1 MRMRGNTII
10 RVSEEAPPG
19 AARVT
24 RRLRLAGH
32 VQGVGFRPF
41 VYRLAQELGLAGTVR
56 NLHGEVEIVASGS
69 RAVLDR
75 FARELIER
83 APPLARPRLI
93 DEEPLAV
100 APASGFAILE
110 SAAAGSSRVFV
121 PPDSFTCPDCLRE
134 LADPQNR
141 RYRYP
146 FINCTQCGPRYT
158 LIEALPYDRAN
169 TTMSAFALC
178 PDCAAQYG
186 DVADRRF
193 HAEPVACARCGPSV
207 WLTGAAQGAEEPGSM
222 FGPGRSARAIGT
234 DAAGAVRGDAALR
247 RAVELLLAGAVV
259 AVKGVGGYHLLCDA
273 ANDDAVE
280 RLRARKRRPGK
291 PLAVMYPETGE
302 DGLGLMRRD
311 VELSA
316 GEAQRLLTPARP
328 IVLARRR
335 AGAQLSRLIA
345 PQLDE
350 IGVFLPYSPLH
361 HLLLGDA
368 ARPLVATSG
377 NLSSEPVIT
386 EVTAAENRLRS
397 VADAFVHHDRPIA
410 RPADDPV
417 VRVVLGRPRTL
428 RIGRGLGP
436 LELPAPWR
444 LEHPV
449 LATGGQEKVTVA
461 LAWEDRVVVSPH
473 IGDLGSVRGA
483 QVFAQVA
490 EDLQRLYGVRAA
502 EVLCDVHPDYASSR
516 WALESG
522 LPVARIAHH
531 RAHAS
536 ALAGEHGPA
545 EPILVFTWDG
555 TGLGE
560 DGTLWGGEAF
570 LGTPG
575 QWRRV
580 ASLRPFRLPG
590 AERAA
595 REPWRCA
602 AGVCWE
608 IGRSPARGAAQ
619 LLVRRAWRAGINS
632 PRTSAVGRLFDAA
645 AALLLDVRET
655 SYEGEAPM
663 RLEALARQCHE
674 EAPGAL
680 SGAVARI
687 CEDDTA
693 ILRLDWQPLIER
705 LLAPSAG
712 LAQAAHAFHAGLAA
726 GIVAIARAL
735 RPRGFERVGL
745 AGGVFQNALLAE
757 LAQRA
762 LEAEG
767 LRVFLGEQ
775 IPCNDGGLSYGQ
787 IIEHAGR
794 TRGTGRQC

>member
-10 RVSEEAPPG
+10 RLSEEIPRG
-19 AARVT
+19 AVRVT

-56 NLHGEVEIVASGS
+56 NLQGEVEIVASGS
-69 RAVLDR
+69 GALLDR

-93 DEEPLAV
+93 GAEPLTV
-100 APASGFAILE
+100 APAGGFAILE
-110 SAAAGSSRVFV
+110 SAASGAARVFV

-134 LADPQNR
+134 LTDPHNR

-158 LIEALPYDRAN
+158 LIEAMPYDRAN

-178 PDCAAQYG
+178 PACAAEYG

-193 HAEPVACARCGPSV
+193 HAEPVACPQCGPSL
-207 WLTGAAQGAEEPGSM
+207 WLTASPAAA
-222 FGPGRSARAIGT
+222 
-234 DAAGAVRGDAALR
+234 AVRGEVALS
-247 RAVELLLAGAVV
+247 RAVVLLHEGAVL
-259 AVKGVGGYHLLCDA
+259 AVRGVGGYHLMCDA
-273 ANDDAVE
+273 ANDDAVR

-291 PLAVMYPETGE
+291 PLAVMYPQAGK
-302 DGLGLMRRD
+302 DGLALMRRD

-316 GEAQRLLTPARP
+316 DLAQQLLTPARP

-335 AGAQLSRLIA
+335 AGAMLSGLIA

-350 IGVFLPYSPLH
+350 VGVFLPYSPLH
-361 HLLLGDA
+361 HLLLGGV

-377 NLSSEPVIT
+377 NISGEPVIT
-386 EVTAAENRLRS
+386 EVAAADDRLRG
-397 VADAFVHHDRPIA
+397 VADAFLHHDRPIA

-417 VRVVLGRPRTL
+417 VRIVLGQPRTL

-473 IGDLGSVRGA
+473 IGDLGSARGA

-502 EVLCDVHPDYASSR
+502 EVLCDGHPDYASSR

-536 ALAGEHGPA
+536 ALAGEHRPD

-590 AERAA
+590 GERAA
-595 REPWRCA
+595 REPWRSA

-608 IGRSPARGAAQ
+608 IGRSPAGGPDQ
-619 LLVRRAWRAGINS
+619 PLVRQAWRAGINS
-632 PRTSAVGRLFDAA
+632 PRTSAAGRLFDAA
-645 AALLLDVRET
+645 AALLLDLRET

-663 RLEALARQCHE
+663 RLETLARPCHE
-674 EAPGAL
+674 QAHGAP
-680 SGAVARI
+680 SGAAARI
-687 CEDDTA
+687 YEDETTL
-693 ILRLDWQPLIER
+693 LRLDWQPLIER
-705 LLAPSAG
+705 LMAPSAG
-712 LAQAAHAFHAGLAA
+712 LAQAAYAFHAGLAA
-726 GIVAIARAL
+726 GIGAIARAL
-735 RPRGFERVGL
+735 RPRGVARVGL
-745 AGGVFQNALLAE
+745 AGGVFQNSLLAE

-767 LRVFLGEQ
+767 LPVVLGEQ

-794 TRGTGRQC
+794 TRGVGRQC